1 MDLLPASY
9 YGKLDQR
16 NPVIIAF
23 LKEINSF
30 IAVMRKISSSPT
42 RQNNN
47 DFVKG
52 NKILGEVWKKYK
64 SRLPHWFY
72 EEHILQVAD
81 VLLELKFSD
90 MALWYGYKP
99 HLQQYTS
106 LDIVDIEDID
116 HFKALF
122 CPKGLDTDQ
131 DSLLMMIRALNGCA
145 MCTFEQ
151 VKAHRILSADNLYK
165 LLSVLDTLQIIMQ
178 VFQHHNSLCWQI
190 HNASVLIYNICRY
203 LMTQNY
209 SAQVLEYLLWAS
221 FAIELSVPLMTSKKV
236 SWLVTLYCAVCQCY
250 YDSDAA
256 VQGEIFARRALV
268 KIYELKNIEE
278 QCEFPVS
285 NENRRSYKEAS
296 IKLATMIFKR
306 AVFEAGKTNQF
317 KTKRNVSDMLKAPW
331 PRNPTEQIL
340 SSLFEGGAAQFL
352 GVLEALRDSSRL
364 VSSTGASEVVQ
375 ELLAAGISLLSKSDE
390 ENEGQSPA
398 SLRAV
403 TSSCSLL
410 ELSVAGEN
418 KISFE
423 AAVEFIKLLY
433 HNKQPD
439 AFSEHSREMLQL
451 LSCFKGQAS
460 DKAELELSLLYYYSC
475 VQKEKQK
482 TVLSVSDELN
492 KLMKTLHKY
501 VHNTDSELDSDLV
514 MSVIL
519 FVWEKVMSVIERR
532 PRHLIDFKKF
542 DEWEWCLAVLCDV
555 AFAFEPCTSHYC
567 IMTGEMTL
575 TLCLLLESASKHTR
589 QKTLSCVNFTE
600 GDVGIESSFTLS
612 QSSSTQLHKK
622 ICAVVTKCLEAFSK
636 AMGAMLPQDG
646 SALVDNAYMQK
657 YGMLS
662 PSSLSEERRNQDIFP
677 DVLAFNNT
685 WNRDDFLL
693 VVDLHLYLNAIYY
706 KSFLSL
712 MEENAAAESE
722 ILHQIKKNKIL
733 KAVYLMQKALR
744 EYKMDPVSTNIKN
757 HLEVSTELIRRA
769 GFEERKLYTST
780 GTLSQCASSKDRDE
794 KDCPP
799 PPPVLTARSDCSFSF
814 VPAPYHPKQ
823 KVCWYQLLGHVSEGP
838 TSSNVRL
845 GDVNLVGTGRLI
857 PAESGRCVLKVEGL
871 DPNQKYVFAVAA
883 YNSQGGL
890 VSNSIG
896 ETTIPLLAS
905 PPLPLLTSWA
915 YLAQVAFKTK
925 QYDAAKRACQILW
938 SHFINS
944 ESRANNMQY
953 ELVIPSWKT
962 TVLHHSSFIL
972 RQSCFA
978 SIFIETDI
986 NTQRLLSN
994 LSHRAMFIWE
1004 QIDRLENCEQMLLA
1018 IDLMPWLIEQSDALQ
1033 AVVVCYA
1040 LVNPLIYHQISC
1052 QPLIQVLTKCL
1063 EVLEENLPQLKHKWT
1078 GRASEPLMH
1087 RIACITYYLYKTFHN
1102 LNEDTKAAQLMDCG
1116 VNLLQEIYDAQSKRI
1131 KTTVV
1136 MVKKA
1141 NSTLKSEKKVNPQ
1154 LKALLVTIN
1163 ENANTISFHEDHGKI
1178 YDFLS
1183 STSIKRAFQEVMK
1196 LEQRTLFIE
1205 SSTLLLQRALEE
1217 GETALVIEWGE
1228 NFAELISK
1236 KWTQNNMK
1244 HFKKQMMFGN
1254 MFCEESVWR
1263 TNLNYIVAQAHLAL
1277 FYESL
1282 KQLQEEPPLHRYS
1295 QLDPVDFSLANS
1307 SVPLR
1312 IRRNIQQ
1319 QSLSERDR
1327 TIKADAEAR
1336 KCDPSYKEEEE
1347 SSAHEIQRQTAAFI
1361 LESLTNAVL
1370 HLRRAMVLAHRS
1382 CHWALLRAV
1391 IQTVWDHFW
1400 KTACIVQRSSHLPFF
1415 MTSEQQRTIFTPLLI
1430 WATKLIMDM
1439 LNQLE
1444 LWSVYEKNLSEEKI
1458 QSCLYFSPSLDESTK
1473 IDMHW
1478 VSRLVIHTLEQLHD
1492 IGKWEELAHL
1502 ALQFNAYTR
1511 DYYALIVS
1519 PLLINAQRRLLE
1531 RIETFKGPLVPQPHH
1546 VKTKEVTGQEVTYK
1560 SYAGVQLLCSWI
1572 PTQKVV
1578 TAKRK
1583 ALSRIQLIAAE
1594 VQRSMALVCVPLDVE
1609 DTLYWYRKAV
1619 EKTSPCLQF
1628 LQHSRLQLRC
1638 LLANTQSDYG
1648 ALVPCKEAKKLTTT
1662 FDFSPV
1668 VKLAPS
1674 AKPCDLI
1681 EKDYMTKESVY
1692 TLPLSPEHVPSIT
1705 AAYTSAIKYF
1715 HENKHDSLSI
1725 VALHDLGNLHFFNG
1739 NTKAAHLCW
1748 TKAINTALKSPNAM
1762 EQWNGMTFGGCS
1774 LENRLKLSGIWG
1786 CLQAAILNAKIAQ
1799 YILTTDICN
1808 RTNSCL
1814 QAAHLFK
1821 CVLCCSLAQPQC
1833 DLHYASDR
1841 IIEELLPGVDFF
1853 SDPSRLHLGTTIASL
1868 SFVCQWLFSSG
1879 HYMKLL
1885 PMLALYLYFVG
1896 SVCRDVQR
1904 TIDCKILKI
1913 RALTE
1918 LGFFTEAVNE
1928 FLLLRKGAGFSFGHC
1943 IKRDEDQVETT
1954 FSHNPNVLENLEMLE
1969 DLVNCDFTSAVC
1981 ALYGS
1986 ALCLRFKLAQA
1997 QLILAISATIF
2008 SPLEVPDR
2016 ENETISIENEEE
2028 EDTKLLDLQS
2038 AGKPLPLGKLKYL
2051 LLEAA
2056 SSLLKNFA
2064 KQLTTYS
2071 HVDKVEMSVEFNL
2084 LKAKLFCLKG
2094 QATLCTE
2101 AALSS
2106 MMILRSA
2113 SDNRKAPTS
2122 EFEMQSLLK
2131 QNGSE
2136 PGTLQSIKPP
2146 SVDGDSVELIET
2158 SERIGCHMWIRCR
2171 LTLVHSLTAHD
2182 LNTGRGNKLKR
2193 ETARMIRDG
2202 IEECKKWGDPDSQA
2216 LLMLECAQWGTTTVN
2231 ESNQIKEIVGLLSGR
2246 VNMPPRSAITLAQ
2259 ASILLHE
2266 MKAPESVAFLKLSQ
2280 KLLQTQLNSF
2290 NQNIHFDDGGSCV
2303 QCCSNFCLPL
2313 IHLLHHTTSCI
2324 DDMN

>member
-612 QSSSTQLHKK
+612 Q
-622 ICAVVTKCLEAFSK
+622 
-636 AMGAMLPQDG
+636 
-646 SALVDNAYMQK
+646 K

-944 ESRANNMQY
+944 ESRANNM
-953 ELVIPSWKT
+953 
-962 TVLHHSSFIL
+962 H
-972 RQSCFA
+972 
-978 SIFIETDI
+978 
-986 NTQRLLSN
+986 
-994 LSHRAMFIWE
+994 HRAMFIWE

-1382 CHWALLRAV
+1382 
-1391 IQTVWDHFW
+1391 
-1400 KTACIVQRSSHLPFF
+1400 S
-1415 MTSEQQRTIFTPLLI
+1415 
-1430 WATKLIMDM
+1430 
-1439 LNQLE
+1439 
-1444 LWSVYEKNLSEEKI
+1444 
-1458 QSCLYFSPSLDESTK
+1458 
-1473 IDMHW
+1473 
-1478 VSRLVIHTLEQLHD
+1478 
-1492 IGKWEELAHL
+1492 HL